1 MAIIVRT
8 GIIERSKKKDREDGE
23 NLTFPSSVK
32 NSFKCETTF
41 LSVLFDFSL
50 VIFFISVVP
59 YIIDI
64 NKKLFFLKKC

>member
-41 LSVLFDFSL
+41 LSVLFDFS
-50 VIFFISVVP
+50 
-59 YIIDI
+59 
-64 NKKLFFLKKC
+64 